1 MACIAKRRGRY
12 VIDFYDNQGKRRW
25 KTLPKDARKKDAYK
39 VLRDVEDLLEKGVY
53 LPERKVPTFKTVG
66 ADWLQQKRFN
76 IRESTWVMYERHLKL
91 HFGEIDNLKIN
102 RINIATVESFIAER
116 QEENMN
122 INMLRK
128 LVVTFN
134 QVMNYAVRRRLI
146 DYNPVRDAERPK
158 KQGIEEKE
166 IVSILTP
173 HEIKAF
179 LDEIKEQ
186 KYRVL
191 FMLAIM
197 SGARRGELLGLKWD
211 AVDWKNNQIR
221 IKRTFNSGKW
231 YQPKTKASNRSVDL
245 GPSMMMELRKWKLAC
260 PTNKLNLVFPNKQG
274 EPIEPTFLTREH
286 FYPTLKAAGA
296 KQVRFH
302 DLRHTYASILI
313 KQGENLKYIQTQLG
327 HANPSVTLN
336 TYSHLLETVNQEAAC
351 KFENTILEA
360 SGSKMVANTSTE
372 Q

>member
-25 KTLPKDARKKDAYK
+25 KTLPKDARKKDANK
-39 VLRDVEDLLEKGVY
+39 ALREIEDLLEKGIY
-53 LPERKVPTFKTVG
+53 LPDKRIPTFKTLG
-66 ADWLQQKRFN
+66 ADWLQQKKPN
-76 IRESTWVMYERHLKL
+76 IRESTWEMYERHLKL

-102 RINIATVESFIAER
+102 RITIATVEKFISKR
-116 QEENMN
+116 QRDSMN
-122 INMLRK
+122 INTLRK
-128 LVVTFN
+128 LIVTFN
-134 QVMNYAVRRRLI
+134 QVLNYAVRRRLI

-158 KQGIEEKE
+158 GLGIEEKE
-166 IVSILTP
+166 IVSVLTP
-173 HEIKAF
+173 YEIKAF
-179 LDEIKEQ
+179 LNEVKEH

-197 SGARRGELLGLKWD
+197 SGVRRGELLGLKWD

-231 YQPKTKASNRSVDL
+231 YQPKTKASNRSIDI
-245 GPSMMMELRKWKLAC
+245 GPSMMMELRKWKLVC
-260 PTNKLNLVFPNKQG
+260 PVSKLNLVFPNEQG
-274 EPIEPTFLTREH
+274 EPIEPTYLRREH
-286 FYPTLKAAGA
+286 FYPALKAAGA
-296 KQVRFH
+296 KQIRFH

-313 KQGENLKYIQTQLG
+313 KQGENLKYIQSQLG

-336 TYSHLLETVNQEAAC
+336 TYSHLLESVNQEAAC
-351 KFENTILEA
+351 RLENTILET
-360 SGSKMVANTSTE
+360 SGSKMVANVPAG